1 MYQRYLWRRDAV
13 KKRLRTYG
21 ITPDRVDEIVA
32 ARQADEARDWS
43 VVCEL
48 SHNEPVNVH
57 DFCQWLFHNVESQRW
72 RYAGAIAYGHWDPND
87 RTIRNPPRAGA
98 VYFMLSIIFGDGNSV
113 DGKYDVDSK
122 YFETRMPHVHK
133 TNRKGRPRVYA
144 SVSLSTCFG
153 VNRVLVNGRSC
164 KPRRDDVRTHDR

>member
-1 MYQRYLWRRDAV
+1 MLRSIQRSATQLWHDSKVKCIRDIYGGEIPS
-13 KKRLRTYG
+13 KKSLRTYG
-21 ITPDRVDEIVA
+21 TTPDRVDEIVA

-48 SHNEPVNVH
+48 SPNEPVNVH
-57 DFCQWLFHNVESQRW
+57 DFCHWSFHKVESRN
-72 RYAGAIAYGHWDPND
+72 GATRRIAYGHWDPND

-122 YFETRMPHVHK
+122 YFETRMPHVYK

-144 SVSLSTCFG
+144 SVS
-153 VNRVLVNGRSC
+153 
-164 KPRRDDVRTHDR
+164 